1 MLAIARALRSRPKL
15 LLCDEPS
22 LGLAPLVTRELF
34 EVLQR
39 LNAETGLSVLLVEQ
53 NANLALEIASRVYLL
68 ETGEIVSS
76 GTPDEY
82 MNNDAVRKSYL
93 GH

>member
-1 MLAIARALRSRPKL
+1 
-15 LLCDEPS
+15 
-22 LGLAPLVTRELF
+22 
-34 EVLQR
+34 
-39 LNAETGLSVLLVEQ
+39 VEQ